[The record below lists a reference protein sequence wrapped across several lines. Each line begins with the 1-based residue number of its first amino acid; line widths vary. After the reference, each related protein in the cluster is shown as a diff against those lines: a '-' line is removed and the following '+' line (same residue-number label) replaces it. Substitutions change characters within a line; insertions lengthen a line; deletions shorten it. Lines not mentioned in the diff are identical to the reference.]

1 MYNKVISKNCV
12 WKLHSAQ
19 PPLAPASSACRE
31 LGSTRLYEMVVG
43 DATDTFGL
51 LKLHYEAITQ
61 CAQLVVLDRSL
72 LVAVQ

>member
-1 MYNKVISKNCV
+1 
-12 WKLHSAQ
+12 
-19 PPLAPASSACRE
+19 
-31 LGSTRLYEMVVG
+31 MVVG